1 MGPSTRATRKAQRSL
16 SDETPDVSNMSP
28 PSLSRSEEASKN
40 AGPTAMRPAST
51 RPRNPTQKQAE
62 IEQQKVA
69 DLMKEVER
77 LRKDKARLKRKLA
90 TDSVGDREED
100 DEDEYE
106 SEEEQDFRVAEQLHK
121 SAFLTS
127 KQFESRGVFQADPK
141 RPKRKLRRK
150 DEPQSRQQLS
160 ESPSQLSLSQL
171 ANDAPSDLRL
181 DGRGRSRSPMSGVVQ
196 SRSSS
201 STSSADRSQYSSA
214 SVPPSHQDSTPPRSP
229 SYEEPEEP
237 SAPSPPPSPS
247 INPTHPRYHTRPP
260 VQVDLA
266 IPKPNTSG
274 TIRSEATPHAGQSPA
289 QTVHSEQS
297 KSSATS
303 SVSAIDVRSRNLER
317 PPFKDDKVPK
327 GKPKAS
333 DYEAHAS
340 RMIVRAC
347 RFYSVLICTED
358 PFPDDEKQVLWADK
372 AWLSVCQEVQVFYR
386 MTDHIE
392 QIIIERDSHA
402 RGSLRD
408 LVRPWIE
415 STYESRTSLRIP
427 GFSTSTQMSHTPSSI
442 TRRVTDASGLD
453 DTFTPSGFALHPIIH
468 KVIQKSWFSDATGL
482 GIRYSTYFSPIR
494 NVTLALLFTAIEFCL
509 DQWETGIFN
518 SRLQFTEKLY
528 RPKYNKHL
536 RAIEEWR
543 EIDEEITLASMQEF
557 HDRARASCGSLTGRR
572 ASGAAPLIA
581 PVVNGLSASSRDRLR
596 LELERQRRERQATPS
611 DVQ

>member
-40 AGPTAMRPAST
+40 AGPTATRPAST

-106 SEEEQDFRVAEQLHK
+106 SEEEQEFRVAEQLHK
-121 SAFLTS
+121 SA
-127 KQFESRGVFQADPK
+127 FESRGVFQADPK

-171 ANDAPSDLRL
+171 AN
-181 DGRGRSRSPMSGVVQ
+181 V
-196 SRSSS
+196 
-201 STSSADRSQYSSA
+201 
-214 SVPPSHQDSTPPRSP
+214 
-229 SYEEPEEP
+229 EPEEP

-274 TIRSEATPHAGQSPA
+274 TIRSEATPHARQSPA

-297 KSSATS
+297 KSLATS
-303 SVSAIDVRSRNLER
+303 SR

-415 STYESRTSLRIP
+415 STYGMLTDGTEHSR
-427 GFSTSTQMSHTPSSI
+427 I
-442 TRRVTDASGLD
+442 TNIATYTRLLD
-453 DTFTPSGFALHPIIH
+453 LHSDEPHPVFHYQDTFTPSGFALHPIIH

-557 HDRARASCGSLTGRR
+557 HDRARR